1 MQNGGNMDDISRR
14 IGLKISFLRR
24 QYDMTQEQLSEHTQL
39 SQNFLSQLET
49 GRKTPSILTLHKISG
64 AIKVPLSELFEG
76 GEIEKNTCSTAY
88 KLDKK
93 ILSAISRLSTPE
105 KKKLYDV
112 IKKLSVSKKTS

>member
-1 MQNGGNMDDISRR
+1 MNDFNRR

-24 QYDMTQEQLSEHTQL
+24 QFNMTQEQLSEQTQL

-64 AIKVPLSELFEG
+64 AINIPLSELMKDSESCAKDG
-76 GEIEKNTCSTAY
+76 NASY

-93 ILSAISRLSTPE
+93 ILSEICALTTQE
-105 KKKLYDV
+105 KKALFASIAG
-112 IKKLSVSKKTS
+112 IKNKRKNYSR